1 MVALNLDL
9 TLATKHNGRVPQHL
23 QLSLRVIWIPQR
35 SHVPVHLNVA
45 QYEWM
50 DTAGFYI
57 DTGGQLLIIGF
68 ASWQDSQPLPEREY
82 DWHLRLFL

>member
-1 MVALNLDL
+1 MVALNLTRRSGPSTTGEL
-9 TLATKHNGRVPQHL
+9 HSTFNYR
-23 QLSLRVIWIPQR
+23 LRVISITPS

-45 QYEWM
+45 QYECL
-50 DTAGFYI
+50 DTTGFYI